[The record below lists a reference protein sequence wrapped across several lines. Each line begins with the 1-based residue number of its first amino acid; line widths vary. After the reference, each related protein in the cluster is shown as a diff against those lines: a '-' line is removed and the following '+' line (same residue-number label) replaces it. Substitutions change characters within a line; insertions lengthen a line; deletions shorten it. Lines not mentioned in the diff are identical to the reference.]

1 MGWNGGVFLK
11 MNLESSKVE
20 VAMESKQVLKS
31 MSRRTKKLEVRKMAI
46 VGVLA
51 SISIMLSM
59 TPLGFIPIGPTNATI
74 MHIPVIIGAILE
86 GPMVGITVGAIFGAT
101 SLLRAFTMPTI
112 TSFVLMNPLVS
123 ILPRVLIGVVAYYV
137 YKLTVKL
144 TKNVFVSGWI
154 TGVIGSLVNTIG
166 VLGMTYILYGA
177 RYAEAL
183 GKSAAT
189 AKTVILTLI
198 ATNGIPEAIVGGF
211 VVSAVCVV
219 FNKRK
224 K

>member
-1 MGWNGGVFLK
+1 M

-20 VAMESKQVLKS
+20 VVMDSPKHLKIKS
-31 MSRRTKKLEVRKMAI
+31 IKRKKTDVRKMAI
-46 VGVLA
+46 IGVLA

-86 GPMVGITVGAIFGAT
+86 GPLVGIIVGFIFGGT
-101 SLLRAFTMPTI
+101 SLLRALTMPTI
-112 TSFVLMNPLVS
+112 TSFVLINPLVS
-123 ILPRVLIGVVAYYV
+123 ILPRILIGVVAYYV
-137 YKLTVKL
+137 YKLTVKF

-166 VLGMTYILYGA
+166 VLGMIYILYGA

-183 GKSAAT
+183 GESASAA
-189 AKTVILTLI
+189 KTLILTLI

-211 VVSAVCVV
+211 VVSAVCIV

>member
-1 MGWNGGVFLK
+1 M

-20 VAMESKQVLKS
+20 VINPSEVEVVMESPEVLKVKS
-31 MSRRTKKLEVRKMAI
+31 KPMKKVDVRKMAI
-46 VGVLA
+46 IGVLA
-51 SISIMLSM
+51 AISIMLSM

-86 GPMVGITVGAIFGAT
+86 GPVVGIVVGFIFGAA
-101 SLLRAFTMPTI
+101 SLIRNLTMPTI
-112 TSFVLMNPLVS
+112 TSFAFINPLVS

-137 YKLTVKL
+137 YKLTMKIS
-144 TKNVFVSGWI
+144 KNAFVSGWI

-166 VLGMTYILYGA
+166 VLGMIYILYGA
-177 RYAEAL
+177 RYVEAL
-183 GKSAAT
+183 GKSAET

-211 VVSAVCVV
+211 VVSAVCII

>member
-1 MGWNGGVFLK
+1 MSWNGGVFLK

-31 MSRRTKKLEVRKMAI
+31 KSRRTNKLEVRKMAI

-51 SISIMLSM
+51 AISIMLSM
-59 TPLGFIPIGPTNATI
+59 TPLGFIPIGPTSATI
-74 MHIPVIIGAILE
+74 MHIPVIIGAVLE
-86 GPMVGITVGAIFGAT
+86 GPLVGIIVGLIFGFT
-101 SLLRAFTMPTI
+101 SLLRAITMPTI
-112 TSFVLMNPLVS
+112 TNFALINPLVS
-123 ILPRVLIGVVAYYV
+123 ILPRVLIGIVAYYV
-137 YKLTVKL
+137 YKLTIKL
-144 TKNVFVSGWI
+144 TKNACVSGWI

-166 VLGMTYILYGA
+166 VLGMIYILYGA

-183 GKSAAT
+183 GKSASA
-189 AKTVILTLI
+189 AKTLILTLI
-198 ATNGIPEAIVGGF
+198 ATNGIPEAIVAGF
-211 VVSAVCVV
+211 VVSAICVV